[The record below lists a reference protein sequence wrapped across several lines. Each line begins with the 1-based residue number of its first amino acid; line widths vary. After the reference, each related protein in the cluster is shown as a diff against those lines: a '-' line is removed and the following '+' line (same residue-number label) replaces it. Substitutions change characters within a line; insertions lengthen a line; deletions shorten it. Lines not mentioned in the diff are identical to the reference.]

1 MLAKK
6 RSWVGKTLANRTRQI
21 DLLIEHI
28 GGDTPAS
35 DNRIERG
42 RVVPSLRTLEV
53 LAGLFAVPVRDMF
66 EVGNYAAQSGKD
78 DGLVRLIDRL
88 SGLDSDDLN
97 WIDDLVRVALMRKVR
112 AKAG

>member
-1 MLAKK
+1 M
-6 RSWVGKTLANRTRQI
+6 I
-21 DLLIEHI
+21 
-28 GGDTPAS
+28 
-35 DNRIERG
+35 NRIERG

-66 EVGNYAAQSGKD
+66 EVGTLPAQSGKD

-88 SGLDSDDLN
+88 SGLDNDDLN
-97 WIDDLVRVALMRKVR
+97 WVDDLVRVALMRKVR